1 MSHLLTIPL
10 AILGG
15 GIWGSFLG
23 VLAIRI
29 PQKISIFWPGSRCDH
44 CGHPLSVSEL
54 IPFLSWIYLQGRC
67 RACHHRILMD
77 IPFAEVATAL
87 FFLLLLELSPS
98 PLSGMRDLIFFSF
111 ALPLTLIDSRYKRLP
126 HILTIPCMASGILLG
141 GMVHGSHGLLEA
153 LFGALAGFI
162 PVALIA
168 TAYPRGIGMG
178 DAFWL
183 SAIGS
188 FTGPGALTL
197 VLLVASSTG
206 IVATLVVYLTKH
218 RNSGLSLFSLAMPF
232 GPFLSL
238 GGILTLMIPGIAHL
252 FNATLLEALS

>member
-23 VLAIRI
+23 VLAVRI

-44 CGHPLSVSEL
+44 CGHSLSVAEL
-54 IPFLSWIYLQGRC
+54 IPILSWIFLQGRC
-67 RACHHRILMD
+67 RICHHRILMD
-77 IPFAEVATAL
+77 VPFSEVATAL
-87 FFLLLLELSPS
+87 FFLLLLVLSPS
-98 PLSGMRDLIFFSF
+98 PLLGVRDLIFFSF

-126 HILTIPCMASGILLG
+126 HALTIPGIVSGILLG
-141 GMVHGSHGLLEA
+141 GLAHGPHGLVEA

-168 TAYPRGIGMG
+168 TFYPRGIGMG

-188 FTGPGALTL
+188 FTGPGALIF
-197 VLLVASSTG
+197 VLLVASATG
-206 IVATLVVYLTKH
+206 IIATLIVYLMKH
-218 RNSGLSLFSLAMPF
+218 RNSDLSLFSLAMPF

-238 GGILTLMIPGIAHL
+238 GGLLTLMIPGISHL
-252 FNATLLEALS
+252 FNTTLLEAL